1 MLEYMPFN
9 PDYND
14 NPHPYIDPNPT
25 GLFAD
30 FRRKHPYNDLTD
42 DELYAR
48 MESYYDED
56 YCPA

>member
-42 DELYAR
+42 DELYPR

-56 YCPA
+56 